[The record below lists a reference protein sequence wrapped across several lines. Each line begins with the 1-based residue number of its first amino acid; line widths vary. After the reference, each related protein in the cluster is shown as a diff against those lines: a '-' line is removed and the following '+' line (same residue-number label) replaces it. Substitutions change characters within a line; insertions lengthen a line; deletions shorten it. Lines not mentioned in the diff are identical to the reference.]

1 MLQQRSRRKDYLK
14 YQEKEAVNEN
24 SSLHYLES
32 ILWVHQE
39 VSANIIE
46 HNSIFFAVIF

>member
-1 MLQQRSRRKDYLK
+1 MLQQRSRRKYYLK
-14 YQEKEAVNEN
+14 NQKEVAVNEN
-24 SSLHYLES
+24 SSFHYLES

-39 VSANIIE
+39 VSANIIK